1 MSVFASLRDK
11 ARKVMALTTLQALRW
26 AYWRWEILYFALGL
40 LIFPAA
46 TGLRGRFGKQITK
59 GLEIYNA
66 EYFQWLI
73 VGMIIQTFIFQMSG
87 DVMSVFAGEKGGG
100 IGTILFTPVDK
111 VSLFLGMNL
120 WNQILSFLRLAT
132 YFAIGALWFGLKLN
146 INYGL
151 AIVVFVFGILG
162 QAGFGLLSQGMRL
175 RFRQHDPTDWIIKT
189 LSQFLCGTLFPVE
202 FLPRAL
208 RPFSLIIPQTCVNH
222 LARLAFLRGGDVRLL
237 TLSPDLGTWEPLLPG
252 GIWTER
258 GIPGL
263 YLALVLLILSGF
275 TVFYMGYRA
284 FKSGFMVAKKEGY
297 LASDLR
303 R

>member
-1 MSVFASLRDK
+1 
-11 ARKVMALTTLQALRW
+11 MALTTLQALRW

-40 LIFPAA
+40 MIFPAA
-46 TGLRGRFGKQITK
+46 AGLRGLFGKEITK
-59 GLEIYNA
+59 GLRIYHA

-100 IGTILFTPVDK
+100 VGTILFTPVDK

-120 WNQILSFLRLAT
+120 WNQILSFLRLAA
-132 YFAIGALWFGLKLN
+132 YFAIGSLPPFGLTLN
-146 INYGL
+146 VNYGL
-151 AIVVFVFGILG
+151 VTVVFVFGILG

-189 LSQFLCGTLFPVE
+189 LSQFLCGIVFPLE
-202 FLPRAL
+202 YLPRAL
-208 RPFSLIIPQTCVNH
+208 QPFSLLFPQTYVYH
-222 LARLAFLRGGDVRLL
+222 LARIAFLRGKDVRLL
-237 TLSPDLGTWEPLLPG
+237 TPNPDFGTWEPLVPG
-252 GIWTER
+252 SVWGNY
-258 GIPGL
+258 GVPGL
-263 YLALVLLILSGF
+263 YMALVALVLGGT